1 MSKVDDMNKETC
13 SIDYKTEYKKLQEKN
28 LYIQEET
35 ENKLQAIQQMWQQI
49 VDEKD
54 KEIDWLKS
62 VINRVL
68 HI

>member
-1 MSKVDDMNKETC
+1 MNKADEINKET
-13 SIDYKTEYKKLQEKN
+13 ERKLQD
-28 LYIQEET
+28 
-35 ENKLQAIQQMWQQI
+35 IQQMWQQI

-62 VINRVL
+62 VINRIL

>member
-1 MSKVDDMNKETC
+1 MNKETC
-13 SIDYKTEYKKLQEKN
+13 RLDYETEYKRLQEKN
-28 LYIQEET
+28 LYIKEEN
-35 ENKLQAIQQMWQQI
+35 EKKLQANQQMWQQI

-62 VINRVL
+62 VINRIL

>member
-1 MSKVDDMNKETC
+1 MKADEINKET
-13 SIDYKTEYKKLQEKN
+13 ERKLQD
-28 LYIQEET
+28 
-35 ENKLQAIQQMWQQI
+35 IQQMWQQI

-62 VINRVL
+62 VINRIL